1 MASVLSWPKA
11 RGVWRAATDRRTK
24 RRQHLRAVQEGPG
37 DPLAPADHVAPARGK
52 SKDLARSPGPRP
64 GPGESC
70 GLAQPPPLPA
80 PAGLHAAQ
88 GANTPSS
95 PCFTSSPHP
104 TSALERNAEVP
115 GIDGGLRGEIE
126 GHPWGTGSL
135 SSGWVSTEALP
146 HHSPAAQGAPVQS
159 SSPAPSARPHTMTRG
174 CVAGVGVRGCG
185 ADRGRGNQG
194 SEGNTGPERRGRGL
208 DLGPSPG
215 RPHGPEPSPSLP
227 WQCGRA
233 SGTAPRRR
241 HPRRGRA
248 SGLERRPGS
257 VLACHGKEPASE
269 WLTPTPP
276 AGELRRL

>member
-1 MASVLSWPKA
+1 MCRRGEHCKASWTLRLPPPTAPHRLQSWIRRSTRALPTARTSSGQGRTVASVLSWPKA

-126 GHPWGTGSL
+126 GTLG
-135 SSGWVSTEALP
+135 ER
-146 HHSPAAQGAPVQS
+146 GAS
-159 SSPAPSARPHTMTRG
+159 R
-174 CVAGVGVRGCG
+174 VGG
-185 ADRGRGNQG
+185 
-194 SEGNTGPERRGRGL
+194 
-208 DLGPSPG
+208 
-215 RPHGPEPSPSLP
+215 
-227 WQCGRA
+227 
-233 SGTAPRRR
+233 
-241 HPRRGRA
+241 
-248 SGLERRPGS
+248 
-257 VLACHGKEPASE
+257 
-269 WLTPTPP
+269 
-276 AGELRRL
+276 

>member
-1 MASVLSWPKA
+1 MQNV
-11 RGVWRAATDRRTK
+11 
-24 RRQHLRAVQEGPG
+24 
-37 DPLAPADHVAPARGK
+37 
-52 SKDLARSPGPRP
+52 
-64 GPGESC
+64 
-70 GLAQPPPLPA
+70 
-80 PAGLHAAQ
+80 
-88 GANTPSS
+88 
-95 PCFTSSPHP
+95 
-104 TSALERNAEVP
+104 EVP

-135 SSGWVSTEALP
+135 SSGWVSTEALL

-159 SSPAPSARPHTMTRG
+159 SSPAPSARPHAMTRG

-194 SEGNTGPERRGRGL
+194 SEGHTGPERRGRGL

-248 SGLERRPGS
+248 LGLERRPGS

>member
-1 MASVLSWPKA
+1 M
-11 RGVWRAATDRRTK
+11 
-24 RRQHLRAVQEGPG
+24 
-37 DPLAPADHVAPARGK
+37 APADHVAPARGK

-135 SSGWVSTEALP
+135 SSGWVSTEALL

-159 SSPAPSARPHTMTRG
+159 SSPAPSARPHAMTRG

-194 SEGNTGPERRGRGL
+194 SEGDTGPERRGRGL

-269 WLTPTPP
+269 WLMPTPP